1 MSKIFDDMSKTRVKP
16 HGIIIPVRGFSQ
28 ECIQSIQDLPNEEWK
43 CFSVDGLNYY
53 VSSYGRIKNE
63 RRTIIDSPCNGIVR
77 HRTYSPKIMKGVI
90 DKYGYVK
97 IDLKH
102 HIFAVHRLVCKYF
115 LGDSNL
121 EVNHKN
127 GDKTDNRLENL
138 EYCTRTE
145 NMRHAFATGLNK
157 SPYPIA
163 TQKASLAKR
172 KVSENQELEIYNLYS
187 TGKYTYKE
195 LALMFGVDS
204 SSIGRIYRKIK
215 KGL

>member
-1 MSKIFDDMSKTRVKP
+1 
-16 HGIIIPVRGFSQ
+16 
-28 ECIQSIQDLPNEEWK
+28 
-43 CFSVDGLNYY
+43 
-53 VSSYGRIKNE
+53 
-63 RRTIIDSPCNGIVR
+63 
-77 HRTYSPKIMKGVI
+77 MKGII

-102 HIFAVHRLVCKYF
+102 HLFAVHRLVCKYF
-115 LGDSNL
+115 FGDSNL

-138 EYCTRTE
+138 EYCTRSE
-145 NMRHAFATGLNK
+145 NQKHAFATGLNQ
-157 SPYPIA
+157 STLRLGIA

-172 KVSENQELEIYNLYS
+172 KVSEDQELEIFNLYS

-195 LALMFGVDS
+195 LALIFDIDS
-204 SSIGRIYRKIK
+204 NSIGRIYRKIK